1 MTAAV
6 FTRILRSHLSY
17 ERIFL
22 LLFLIALIAR
32 FTLLDLKLFH
42 HDEAVHAWFSWRLQT
57 LGTYSYDPVYHG
69 PFLYYVTAGMF
80 SLFGTSDL
88 VGRIIPALA
97 GALLIPLVYPIY
109 RLGYIGG
116 RQAVGAA
123 LFLAVSPD
131 MVYFSR
137 FLRNDIFI
145 VFFSLVLLVAALYY
159 FERGERKYLIIGAA
173 AAGLGMCAKEN
184 MPIVIATFGSY
195 LVYAVWRRT
204 LILPRRWKA
213 DLVIGIMVA
222 AGIMVVFYS
231 SFLQHPEILAD
242 GWLRAIEHWTSMH
255 QQQRLGGP
263 PYFYLLLF
271 VLYELPVL
279 LLAGC
284 AVLQFLMS
292 PARGQP
298 GTEEN
303 IGGIDA
309 LFNRML
315 RASLPVPVPAMD
327 RQNEFMRFCI
337 YWMITSVVIYAYIG
351 EKVPWLILHQLLPL
365 IFVAVYRLDRD
376 RWKSVAAAGAVIFLV
391 VMTLHVAFTP
401 ADINEPIV
409 QVQNSEDLRTIMA
422 LIDASAT
429 VAITTDN
436 YWPLPWY
443 YRGQA
448 NSHIAYLTPPVSPE
462 TLRAR
467 DFDLIIA
474 HDLESYPSLPGYEKE
489 TYRHSYWFST
499 HDNKDRL
506 LAYYFTREGI
516 TGSVNW
522 DVFVRENTPACI

>member
-1 MTAAV
+1 MSAAELS
-6 FTRILRSHLSY
+6 RKIHLHLSY

-22 LLFLIALIAR
+22 ILFAIALIAR

-97 GALLIPLVYPIY
+97 GTLLIPLVYPIY
-109 RLGYIGG
+109 RLGYTSG
-116 RQAVGAA
+116 RQAVAAA
-123 LFLAVSPD
+123 LFLAVSPE

-145 VFFSLVLLVAALYY
+145 VFFSLVLLVAGLYY

-204 LILPRRWKA
+204 LTLPRRWKA
-213 DLVIGIMVA
+213 DLVIGIIVA
-222 AGIMVVFYS
+222 AGIMAVFYS

-271 VLYELPVL
+271 VLYELPLL
-279 LLAGC
+279 LLAGI
-284 AVLQFLMS
+284 AVLQFLIE
-292 PARGQP
+292 PARMRVE
-298 GTEEN
+298 TEETVT
-303 IGGIDA
+303 GIDA
-309 LFNRML
+309 IFNRML
-315 RASLPVPVPAMD
+315 QNSLPLPAPAID
-327 RQNEFMRFCI
+327 RQREFTRFCI
-337 YWMITSVVIYAYIG
+337 YWMVTSIVIYAYIG

-376 RWKSVAAAGAVIFLV
+376 RWKPVAAAIAVIFLAG
-391 VMTLHVAFTP
+391 MTLHVAFTP

-422 LIDASAT
+422 LIDASET

-448 NSHIAYLTPPVSPE
+448 NSHIAYLPVGISPD

-467 DFDLIIA
+467 DFDLVIS

-489 TYRHSYWFST
+489 TFRHSYWFST
-499 HDNKDRL
+499 HDNSDRL
-506 LAYYFTREGI
+506 LEYYVTRKGI

-522 DVFVRENTPACI
+522 DVFVRENLTAGV